1 MAKRRCCFRGHA
13 SNLWTSPAKSG
24 EWRCYAGRVRRAL
37 AVGTLALSACTAV
50 DVDLLGPAASACA
63 LGAAGSSDD
72 ITPPEVPSTGA
83 NPGVRDLV
91 IDPFDRS
98 VLYASTYEH
107 GVWRTADC
115 GATWTH
121 ANIGIN
127 APMIE
132 NSIPMGIAI
141 DPFVPDTLYLGARY
155 GGQSLWTTDNAGVH
169 WAKIL
174 PADVAMPLW
183 NGEADIG
190 RVATLPDEPYHLIA
204 ASVPAW
210 AGYGGDSGVIEGRRD
225 ADGTWRWTAHPPVP
239 GMRTQQELAVLD
251 ARTWLVVASASP
263 GGAWLTRDAG
273 ATFAQVDDDASTG
286 DGFQLY
292 RAANGAWYRPA
303 TVGLLRSTD
312 DGATWTDVFA
322 GLGLGGTR
330 SVIGDGTRI
339 YASSSIPDGDAVVR
353 LFSAPEDPGDRAW
366 VRVGDPSTHSV
377 TRFVRDELRDVLYTL
392 TGDGAVRRTVG
403 AR

>member
-1 MAKRRCCFRGHA
+1 MRCLLLVA
-13 SNLWTSPAKSG
+13 
-24 EWRCYAGRVRRAL
+24 AGA
-37 AVGTLALSACTAV
+37 SACAAV
-50 DVDLLGPAASACA
+50 DVDLLGQTASPCD
-63 LGAAGSSDD
+63 LGAEVGVWQS
-72 ITPPEVPSTGA
+72 ITPPEVAYGGGIGVSTIA
-83 NPGVRDLV
+83 M
-91 IDPFDRS
+91 DPYDSS
-98 VLYASTYEH
+98 VLYAGTH
-107 GVWRTADC
+107 GQGVWRTGDC
-115 GATWTH
+115 GATWTRT
-121 ANIGIN
+121 NTGIN
-127 APMIE
+127 GPVLQ
-132 NSIPMGIAI
+132 SGVVWKLVL
-141 DPFVPDTLYLGARY
+141 DPVAPDTVYANPRFTGN
-155 GGQSLWTTDNAGVH
+155 SLWWSTNAGVH